1 MIKYNPETLTVE
13 HIKRAGYK
21 TAEEWFSRFGQDFLD
36 CFNIYQYIQTDNHNL
51 SDDPAETLAE
61 LKEQLPGINLDNTYY
76 AISTYQPTYSAPD
89 TEYVNYS
96 DSYETFLW
104 IVAVDTVNHTVQVNV
119 YPQDCEELSADDSD
133 RLAHALLRL
142 ATAPF
147 IKDTFR
153 RE

>member
-1 MIKYNPETLTVE
+1 MIKYNPETLTVA

-21 TAEEWFSRFGQDFLD
+21 TAEEWFGRFGQDFLD
-36 CFNIYQYIQTDNHNL
+36 CFNVYQYIQTDNYSL

-61 LKEQLPGINLDNTYY
+61 LKEQLPDINLDNTYY
-76 AISTYQPTYSAPD
+76 AISTYSAPD

-104 IVAVDTVNHTVQVNV
+104 IVAVDTVTHTVQVNV

-133 RLAHALLRL
+133 RLAHALLSL
-142 ATAPF
+142 AIAPF
-147 IKDTFR
+147 VKDTFR